1 MMVSV
6 ASSPRPTCAP
16 NLIGILNLT
25 FVSEIRGQA
34 GRECQILLAE
44 SARPPRHARVE
55 PFEERRRFRSPLT
68 AAHPSSLKRM
78 DCAGSNPALTMTEM
92 FLPSIATDQLSR
104 RDGRRRRSW
113 TPGKPPFPR
122 RIRRV
127 NRAPASGLEPLIS
140 VQCSGPDSSHKAA
153 QDVSNHCHS
162 RLCGSCGCCAGR
174 GCIARARANR
184 QYFFGSRAASA
195 GRTFRA
201 DKPPRRRRRGRGA
214 GSAPARTRVAGADA
228 SAVGAGRSTSRSGSD
243 PAIAAATWNY
253 CSSTECAG
261 RSCRRA
267 TFTQPATGPA
277 TRTATATHGSACTGD
292 AATGGRGRHRAAG
305 PEGRQQ
311 EGRLLRSRQDHRPHH
326 PL

>member
-1 MMVSV
+1 MTISWSKTERKPESLSI
-6 ASSPRPTCAP
+6 ALNILDTPTPRAYQNTVRDANDGICCLKSTP
-16 NLIGILNLT
+16 NLRTESIGILNLT

-68 AAHPSSLKRM
+68 RR
-78 DCAGSNPALTMTEM
+78 
-92 FLPSIATDQLSR
+92 PSIFSQNDGLR
-104 RDGRRRRSW
+104 RVKPGNDDDRDVSSIDCDLTSFRDESDCRRRSW

-122 RIRRV
+122 RNRRV

-162 RLCGSCGCCAGR
+162 RLCGFCGCCAGR

-195 GRTFRA
+195 GRH
-201 DKPPRRRRRGRGA
+201 
-214 GSAPARTRVAGADA
+214 SART
-228 SAVGAGRSTSRSGSD
+228 SR
-243 PAIAAATWNY
+243 PV
-253 CSSTECAG
+253 
-261 RSCRRA
+261 
-267 TFTQPATGPA
+267 
-277 TRTATATHGSACTGD
+277 
-292 AATGGRGRHRAAG
+292 
-305 PEGRQQ
+305 
-311 EGRLLRSRQDHRPHH
+311 
-326 PL
+326 